1 MKTIGTLLLLLGIA
15 VAIGGLAGTVLNLG
29 FSGDP
34 SGLCA
39 KADRRLQE
47 ANTAVKAWESAKGS
61 PDEKRL
67 KAEADSALELQKISE
82 KGCAEVRDRS
92 KGYGYM
98 SAGAAAF
105 GFIIAIAG
113 FILRKKGVQ
122 Q

>member
-1 MKTIGTLLLLLGIA
+1 MKTLGTLLLLLGIA
-15 VAIGGLAGTVLNLG
+15 VAIGGLAGTALNLG
-29 FSGDP
+29 SNDDP

-47 ANTAVKAWESAKGS
+47 ANTAVKAWEAAKGS

-67 KAEADSALELQKISE
+67 KSEADSALELQKISE
-82 KGCAEVRDRS
+82 KGCAEVRDRT

-105 GFIIAIAG
+105 GLVLAIAG
-113 FILRKKGVQ
+113 FFMRRKNAQ

>member
-67 KAEADSALELQKISE
+67 KGEADSALELQKISE
-82 KGCAEVRDRS
+82 KGCAEVRDRT